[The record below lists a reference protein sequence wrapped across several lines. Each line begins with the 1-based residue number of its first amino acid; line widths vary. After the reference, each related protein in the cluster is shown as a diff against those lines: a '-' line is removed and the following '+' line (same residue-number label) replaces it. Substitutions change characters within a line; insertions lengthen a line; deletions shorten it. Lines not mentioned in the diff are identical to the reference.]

1 MKAESEAEKNTE
13 RITAESGEKNGGENR
28 GNSDGE
34 REYKRNAKGQFT
46 KGTKGGNPSGRPKM
60 PITAKETLV
69 SMLPK
74 ALATIQSFIDDE
86 KVKPDIRMRA
96 AELVIDRNL
105 GKAVTPVLTEAVGKD
120 SSLTLSEMIACA
132 RDLLE
137 SSDK

>member
-13 RITAESGEKNGGENR
+13 RITAESGEKNGGGNR

-60 PITAKETLV
+60 PINAKQMLV
-69 SMLPK
+69 AMLPK
-74 ALATIQSFIDDE
+74 ALETVQSMIDDE

-96 AELVIDRNL
+96 AELVIERNL
-105 GKAVTPVLTEAVGKD
+105 GKAVTPVLTETVGEG
-120 SSLTLSEMIACA
+120 STLTLAEMIACA
-132 RDLLE
+132 KDLLNAE
-137 SSDK
+137 

>member
-1 MKAESEAEKNTE
+1 MTEKENTE
-13 RITAESGEKNGGENR
+13 RNGEKHGVKNR
-28 GNSDGE
+28 GNADGE

-96 AELVIDRNL
+96 AELVIERNL
-105 GKAVTPVLTEAVGKD
+105 GKAVTPVLTETVGEG
-120 SSLTLSEMIACA
+120 STLTLSEMIACA
-132 RDLLE
+132 KELLE
-137 SSDK
+137 Q